1 MGYVIMFFMIIFLIL
16 IHDFCHFCAAKRVGI
31 PITQFSIGYGPKLWG
46 FTYKETEY
54 RISVFPVGGY
64 VMPDIE
70 AMDDYF
76 AFSLK
81 DRVIFA
87 FAGPLANIIAA
98 WAGLMLMSVANA
110 GFNMHSILIAPV
122 VSLWNMT
129 SQFIQTIPVIFS
141 QPKQLTGIVGLVAFG
156 GKQIGVDMIKLLSM
170 SVLLNI
176 NLAFLNLLPVLPLDG
191 GKIVIDILQRLRV
204 PVKRFYVPVALA
216 GWILLLGLM
225 VCVTVNDVSRLWA

>member
-1 MGYVIMFFMIIFLIL
+1 MVLNCGAL
-16 IHDFCHFCAAKRVGI
+16 
-31 PITQFSIGYGPKLWG
+31 PN
-46 FTYKETEY
+46 KETEY

-81 DRVIFA
+81 DRVVFA

-98 WAGLMLMSVANA
+98 WVGLILMSVATA
-110 GFNMHSILIAPV
+110 GLSAHSIFIAPV

-129 SQFIQTIPVIFS
+129 AQFIQSIPLIIS
-141 QPKQLTGIVGLVAFG
+141 QPKQLSGIVGLVAFG
-156 GKQIGVDMIKLLSM
+156 GKQIGVDMMKLLSM

-176 NLAFLNLLPVLPLDG
+176 NLAFLNLLPILPLDG
-191 GKIVIDILQRLRV
+191 GKIVMDILQRLRV